1 MIHQRNGM
9 EWETPFS
16 CWVWVLP
23 FPTPWVSSL
32 PHKTSRTMT
41 QILLSQPQVGSGFKS
56 SIELPELHA
65 SNHTFSG
72 TCFLMLHSP
81 FTNTTSSHVQAVQAK
96 LGKNLLRHSSSQ
108 KSPDL
113 RSHQNMSQ
121 CWPRLRSHVRSQKN
135 LHVWRLKD
143 VKTPCIIFHVERV
156 PRVTNL
162 NPHFADAKIIMN
174 WLVQKTNFCW
184 FNDQFWISF
193 CQLNFQKSR
202 KIWWIS
208 RNLELEFPE
217 MYWVSPLQELWAIP
231 QRCHRLKQGSS
242 LAST

>member
-1 MIHQRNGM
+1 MIHQWDGM

-113 RSHQNMSQ
+113 RSHQNIAM
-121 CWPRLRSHVRSQKN
+121 LSHVRSQKN
-135 LHVWRLKD
+135 LRVWRLKH
-143 VKTPCIIFHVERV
+143 VQTPWASCFMLNVCHVWQ
-156 PRVTNL
+156 T
-162 NPHFADAKIIMN
+162 
-174 WLVQKTNFCW
+174 
-184 FNDQFWISF
+184 
-193 CQLNFQKSR
+193 
-202 KIWWIS
+202 
-208 RNLELEFPE
+208 
-217 MYWVSPLQELWAIP
+217 
-231 QRCHRLKQGSS
+231 
-242 LAST
+242 